1 MAWKLLACRDLYEHR
16 LLLVATEDDEPNN
29 YHAMPGPEK
38 RDLYALHRRPGTLKD
53 P

>member
-29 YHAMPGPEK
+29 YHAMPG
-38 RDLYALHRRPGTLKD
+38 LKNEICT
-53 P
+53 PSTGAQVR